1 MAYQPNWVDLDGL
14 VNIRDFGGMTT
25 TGGRT
30 LREGVLLRSDNLD
43 DLPQTSIE
51 WLLDDLMLSDVI
63 DLRTNSERARAQ
75 GFPFDGRVRVHELSL
90 YPEDDPNDPMP
101 AWFGEFSVLEDG
113 DPPDT
118 VHVVAGHY
126 LGYFRS
132 RPDSIIGALRAVAGS
147 PGAAIINCA
156 AGKDRTGTVSAVL
169 LAALGVPEDQILADY
184 AASTERIVAIL
195 TKLGFMAGAGSGEH
209 DADVQSQSTPP
220 ELMELV
226 LRRVARDFG
235 SVAGWLELNGW
246 TADDQAGLEAKLLG

>member
-1 MAYQPNWVDLDGL
+1 MKERKPYDPDRHAHPGL
-14 VNIRDFGGMTT
+14 AAIALLEAGKAALAFLAAAGLEISGPAPLRNIVNTLIRRIG
-25 TGGRT
+25 
-30 LREGVLLRSDNLD
+30 SD
-43 DLPQTSIE
+43 PEHGSFSK
-51 WLLDDLMLSDVI
+51 LLDLI
-63 DLRTNSERARAQ
+63 T
-75 GFPFDGRVRVHELSL
+75 
-90 YPEDDPNDPMP
+90 
-101 AWFGEFSVLEDG
+101 
-113 DPPDT
+113 PDT